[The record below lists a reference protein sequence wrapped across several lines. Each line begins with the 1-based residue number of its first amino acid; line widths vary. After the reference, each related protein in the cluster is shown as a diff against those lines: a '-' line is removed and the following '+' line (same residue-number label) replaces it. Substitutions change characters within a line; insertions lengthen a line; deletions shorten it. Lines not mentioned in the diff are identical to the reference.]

1 MYKQWLCLLLI
12 LTLFITLVACG
23 SKEEVDPSV
32 ESVIPSSEAVEEK
45 TSIPVTNV
53 PANLLGFCSDTLY
66 TNELLQLQFELPS
79 DWYFY
84 SSSKLAELS
93 GITLGEEEEA
103 TQERFITALK
113 ATGFTYDM
121 IACENEGTDMVV
133 VSFVHMGY
141 QYGENLSEQ
150 QFAEMMLEKYSN
162 RLSGIDSGAAD
173 AQISTIY
180 LARDEHP
187 CLQFLSSESGLT
199 LHKTMV
205 FVQAGDFMAVVTAG
219 SPYEG
224 DDVSILDDFTYY
236 EAVSPETTE
245 ETIEE

>member
-1 MYKQWLCLLLI
+1 MIKKCLCSLLI
-12 LTLFITLVACG
+12 LAIICTFAACG
-23 SKEEVDPSV
+23 SKEDAETPT
-32 ESVIPSSEAVEEK
+32 ESVITSSEVTEEK
-45 TSIPVTNV
+45 TRIPVGSV
-53 PANLLGFCSDTLY
+53 PDNLFGFCSDTMY
-66 TNELLQLQFELPS
+66 TNELLQLQFELPD

-103 TQERFITALK
+103 TQERFMTAFK

-121 IACENEGTDMVV
+121 IAHESEGTDMVV
-133 VSFVHMGY
+133 VCFEHMGY
-141 QYGENLSEQ
+141 QYGENMTEQ
-150 QFAEMMLEKYSN
+150 QFAEMMLEKYST
-162 RLSGIDSGAAD
+162 RLSGIDSGSGD

-180 LARDEHP
+180 LGRDEHP
-187 CLQFLSSESGLT
+187 CLQFLSAESGVT

-205 FVQAGDFMAVVTAG
+205 FVQSGDFMAIVTAY
-219 SPYEG
+219 SLYEG
-224 DDVSILDDFTYY
+224 DDVSLLDGFTYY